1 MLPGK
6 DEAPRAG
13 EDYLFWGLGDYG
25 GELLAGRARG
35 DYQAFCGAW
44 LLAAS
49 LTDPGRGQYQR
60 CPQRVMS

>member
-1 MLPGK
+1 
-6 DEAPRAG
+6 
-13 EDYLFWGLGDYG
+13 LGDYG
-25 GELLAGRARG
+25 GELLAGRPQG

-49 LTDPGRGQYQR
+49 LTDLGRGQCQR